1 MISFKDLNLQIG
13 TRLQMN
19 VQSETQQTTHYSEL
33 FGYEKEFLIVKTL
46 VKNELITSIKQDDQV
61 DVRIFSG
68 NDVITFSCTV
78 KDIFKEPYFY
88 MYLSFPK
95 DIKVRALRGTARVK
109 VNFPAHIGGISKD
122 IVITDITD
130 ISATGAG
137 IIAGMKL
144 GNVGA
149 GILVSFMLDTKD
161 LANSKLIQ
169 VDATICSVQQLP
181 DKANDGSVRFFHG
194 VSFNHDDTT
203 DQEMLQAQLD
213 MFKRTPP

>member
-46 VKNELITSIKQDDQV
+46 VKNELITPIKQDDQV

-109 VNFPAHIGGISKD
+109 VNFPAHIGGIPKD
-122 IVITDITD
+122 IVVAD

-137 IIAGMKL
+137 IIAEMKL

-149 GILVSFMLDTKD
+149 GILVSFILNTKD
-161 LANSKLIQ
+161 LTNCKLIQ
-169 VDATICSVQQLP
+169 VDATIRSVRQLP
-181 DKANDGSVRFFHG
+181 DKTNDGSVRFFHG
-194 VSFNHDDTT
+194 VLFNHDDTT
-203 DQEMLQAQLD
+203 DQAILQAQLD
-213 MFKRTPP
+213 VFKRTTS